1 MQKKILGVFFILLFV
16 GIVGI
21 LYSFFNY
28 ADDTIV
34 QSQQYLSP
42 MLKEK
47 KSQNIDNSWISGL
60 AKSSK
65 SKYEYPVNELFMQ
78 INLHKYISP
87 KVKSYK
93 LIISNIDRY
102 SVFCVIQTLSAL
114 NLPFVLSKD
123 KNIPN
128 IYINS
133 SRDDVL
139 KKVTKKL
146 REYDINSKIVEEWL

>member
-1 MQKKILGVFFILLFV
+1 MQKKILGVFFTLLFV
-16 GIVGI
+16 GVIGI

-28 ADDTIV
+28 TNDTIV
-34 QSQQYLSP
+34 QTKQYPSP
-42 MLKEK
+42 MQKENK
-47 KSQNIDNSWISGL
+47 TQNIRSSWISGL

-65 SKYEYPVNELFMQ
+65 NKYEYPVNELFMQ
-78 INLHKYISP
+78 INLHKYIPP

-93 LIISNIDRY
+93 LVISNIDRY
-102 SVFCVIQTLSAL
+102 SVFCVIQTLSDL

-123 KNIPN
+123 KNVPN

-133 SRDDVL
+133 SKDDML

-146 REYDINSKIVEEWL
+146 KEYDINSKIVEEWL